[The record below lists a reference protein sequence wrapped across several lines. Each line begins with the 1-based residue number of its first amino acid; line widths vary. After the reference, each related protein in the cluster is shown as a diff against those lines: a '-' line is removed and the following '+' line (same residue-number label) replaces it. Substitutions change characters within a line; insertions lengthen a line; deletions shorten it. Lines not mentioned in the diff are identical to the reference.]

1 LLKIHLKAIFNVK
14 FISTE
19 ALTLPPNSKQNY
31 IAKVSNYKKRYTSS
45 YRDLGSLKV
54 QLGQNN
60 GGDIENEGEKV
71 DQYLKSLSKN
81 NNRLSQAIRVGS
93 ETENVARDIKLGLNS
108 NSEKLNRASHN
119 VGRVQ
124 TQLALSNKLVD
135 IIRRNEL
142 RNRIVL
148 Y

>member
-1 LLKIHLKAIFNVK
+1 M
-14 FISTE
+14 
-19 ALTLPPNSKQNY
+19 TLPPNSKQNY

-60 GGDIENEGEKV
+60 GGDLENEGEKV